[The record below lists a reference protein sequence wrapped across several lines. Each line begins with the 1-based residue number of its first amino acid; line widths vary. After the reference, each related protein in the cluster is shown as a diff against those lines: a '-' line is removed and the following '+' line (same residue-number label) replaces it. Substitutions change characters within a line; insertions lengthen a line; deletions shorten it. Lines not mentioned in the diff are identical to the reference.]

1 MTGGAAEPVR
11 KSIVIANWKMY
22 KTVAEAEKFVEHVKE
37 QVKAV
42 KEVEMV
48 ICPPF
53 TALDSL
59 SRLMESSNLL
69 LGAQNMHW
77 EKEGA
82 YTGEISPLML
92 KESGVKYSIIGHSE
106 RRNYFGENNTIVSQK
121 FAAAL
126 SAGLIPV
133 LCVGENQQQRSAGE
147 TEKVVQEQLLIA
159 LKEVVEENREILGK
173 VVLAY
178 EPVWAIGSGTAA
190 YPEDAASVATF
201 IRSLLQERFGEL
213 SRKARIVYG
222 GSVKPD
228 NIRDFTSRENIDGAL
243 VGGSSLKETV
253 FVELVEAV
261 REERR
266 G

>member
-1 MTGGAAEPVR
+1 MTGGTAGAVR
-11 KSIVIANWKMY
+11 QSMVIANWKMY
-22 KTVAEAEKFVEHVKE
+22 KTAAEAEMFVERVKE
-37 QVKAV
+37 EVKAV

-53 TALDSL
+53 IALESL
-59 SRLMESSNLL
+59 SRLMGDSNLL

-92 KESGVKYSIIGHSE
+92 KESGVKYAIIGHSE
-106 RRNYFGENNTIVSQK
+106 RRRYFGENDDIVAQK
-121 FAAAL
+121 FSAAL
-126 SAGLIPV
+126 SFGLIPV

-147 TEKVVQEQLLIA
+147 TEKVVQEQLLTA
-159 LKEVVEENREILGK
+159 LKEVDENRDILGK
-173 VVLAY
+173 MVLAY

-201 IRSLLQERFGEL
+201 IRSLLQERLGDL
-213 SRKARIVYG
+213 SQQVRILYG
-222 GSVKPD
+222 GSIKPE

-253 FVELVEAV
+253 FVQLVQAV
-261 REERR
+261 R
-266 G
+266 

>member
-1 MTGGAAEPVR
+1 MTGGTAGAVR
-11 KSIVIANWKMY
+11 QSMVIANWKMY
-22 KTVAEAEKFVEHVKE
+22 KTAAEAEMFVERVKE
-37 QVKAV
+37 EVKAV

-53 TALDSL
+53 IALESL
-59 SRLMESSNLL
+59 SRLMGDSNLL

-92 KESGVKYSIIGHSE
+92 KESGVKYAIIGHSE
-106 RRNYFGENNTIVSQK
+106 RRRYFGENDAIVAQK
-121 FAAAL
+121 FSAAL
-126 SAGLIPV
+126 SFGLIPV

-147 TEKVVQEQLLIA
+147 TEKVVQEQLLTA
-159 LKEVVEENREILGK
+159 LKEVDENRDILGK
-173 VVLAY
+173 MVLAY

-201 IRSLLQERFGEL
+201 IRSLLQERLGDL
-213 SRKARIVYG
+213 SQQVRILYG
-222 GSVKPD
+222 GSVKPE

-253 FVELVEAV
+253 FVQLVQAV
-261 REERR
+261 R
-266 G
+266 